1 MSEEWSM
8 ASNACSAVRQRPSKS
23 KPIVRNLDRK
33 GRFHATPTPVR
44 HSPPCARRR
53 RGRRHRLGYDRPQF
67 SAVTMI
73 SLRSRF
79 QNPEIVVATGWE
91 CDGYFSSGG
100 LLAALTLGRIAGE
113 TAARLAEPS

>member
-1 MSEEWSM
+1 M
-8 ASNACSAVRQRPSKS
+8 R
-23 KPIVRNLDRK
+23 
-33 GRFHATPTPVR
+33 
-44 HSPPCARRR
+44 
-53 RGRRHRLGYDRPQF
+53 
-67 SAVTMI
+67 

-113 TAARLAEPS
+113 TAPRLAEPS